1 MGWPAVSRNP
11 KFGLYDT
18 IGDQDDLYI
27 IQGQFFEE
35 ISNMITAKSD
45 MACSMCYIKN
55 GIKLGGMGSMNLSDF
70 DDLYIIRCE
79 MTCRLH
85 I

>member
-1 MGWPAVSRNP
+1 
-11 KFGLYDT
+11 
-18 IGDQDDLYI
+18 
-27 IQGQFFEE
+27 
-35 ISNMITAKSD
+35 MITAKSD

-55 GIKLGGMGSMNLSDF
+55 GIKLGGMGSMNLSNF
-70 DDLYIIRCE
+70 DDLHIIRCK